1 MLPVYQFIVTFIP
14 TVAIVVNNENEYRD
28 KRKSLGITLANGNC
42 VLFPLIVI
50 VYYY

>member
-1 MLPVYQFIVTFIP
+1 MLPLYRFLVTFVL
-14 TVAIVVNNENEYRD
+14 TVAFVVNKENEYRD